1 MLTRGREIRKKF
13 LLDEPVG
20 KQLVQ
25 LHLLHRRLRELL
37 LHPPH
42 SHEFRIVNL
51 LESFFLVN
59 KLTLALVPL
68 HHQLR
73 ARAKYSSSKE
83 IGGGGCN
90 ARVFLKIG
98 EFFTAKASEATVTG

>member
-20 KQLVQ
+20 NQQVQ
-25 LHLLHRRLRELL
+25 LRLLRRWLRELL

-42 SHEFRIVNL
+42 SHEFGIVNL

-68 HHQLR
+68 HHQSR
-73 ARAKYSSSKE
+73 ARAKYSSSSSKE
-83 IGGGGCN
+83 IGGGGYN
-90 ARVFLKIG
+90 ARVFL
-98 EFFTAKASEATVTG
+98 SD